1 MNKKGFFIT
10 FEGGEGSGKT
20 TQIKKLAAYF
30 EKQKKEII
38 TTREPGATLIGQQIR
53 QILLDTDHQFSSP
66 LSELLLFTVD
76 RLEHLASVVIPAL
89 KAGKIVLCD
98 RFVDS
103 TIAYQVGAQ
112 KVSYN
117 TFNLLNKLIKIK
129 PGLTFL
135 LDIEPEEGIQRA
147 RARAVLNRLD
157 KKKLVFHHQV
167 RAKYLELAAQ
177 DPERIKTIN
186 VMGLSEDQVFTKI
199 LAHIKAIGEK
209 L

>member
-129 PGLTFL
+129 PALTFL

-157 KKKLVFHHQV
+157 KKTLDFHHQV

>member
-76 RLEHLASVVIPAL
+76 RL
-89 KAGKIVLCD
+89 
-98 RFVDS
+98 
-103 TIAYQVGAQ
+103 
-112 KVSYN
+112 
-117 TFNLLNKLIKIK
+117 
-129 PGLTFL
+129 
-135 LDIEPEEGIQRA
+135 
-147 RARAVLNRLD
+147 
-157 KKKLVFHHQV
+157 
-167 RAKYLELAAQ
+167 
-177 DPERIKTIN
+177 
-186 VMGLSEDQVFTKI
+186 
-199 LAHIKAIGEK
+199 
-209 L
+209 